1 MILSRYCKIYPY
13 KDNLF
18 LLFSTKKA
26 SKILIP
32 KSMLKDIK
40 RGNISEEE
48 KETLVKLGF
57 LVNDFDEEKA
67 EMLGF
72 MDELN
77 SINKNFSAILVMNLD
92 CNLACKYCFEGSR
105 KGKFYMT
112 QKTADLFIDFVK
124 ERCLS
129 INGHSGQKTMNRNP
143 PSPPFSKGGKGGFDE
158 IKITFYGGEPLLSTE
173 LIIYISEKLKAIAN
187 RSSIN
192 IGTPSPSPL
201 PSREGSYER
210 HSPLPW
216 RERDRER
223 GSFCSNEK
231 GITFSASL
239 ITNGTL
245 LTPDVV
251 SRLKPL
257 GLKTASVTLDGPKDV
272 HDQFRPFKSGKG
284 TFDLIVRNIKDVC
297 DMINVQIG
305 GNFTKRNYKEFPRLL
320 DYLIDN
326 GLTPDK
332 ISYVKFDPVFRESEE
347 FMQPDF
353 HEGYVSI
360 NEQWLFDAG
369 IFLREAILRKG
380 FQTQKIMPAACMI
393 ELKQNL
399 VICYDGSIY
408 KCPGFLGRE
417 RFCVGDLGSGIGDYK
432 QSHNLDNYKN
442 DECLNCSYLPLC
454 FGGCRYMKF
463 LRDGDMNGVDC
474 KKSFL
479 DASLEQLVT
488 VS

>member
-1 MILSRYCKIYPY
+1 
-13 KDNLF
+13 
-18 LLFSTKKA
+18 
-26 SKILIP
+26 
-32 KSMLKDIK
+32 
-40 RGNISEEE
+40 
-48 KETLVKLGF
+48 
-57 LVNDFDEEKA
+57 
-67 EMLGF
+67 
-72 MDELN
+72 
-77 SINKNFSAILVMNLD
+77 
-92 CNLACKYCFEGSR
+92 
-105 KGKFYMT
+105 
-112 QKTADLFIDFVK
+112 
-124 ERCLS
+124 
-129 INGHSGQKTMNRNP
+129 
-143 PSPPFSKGGKGGFDE
+143 
-158 IKITFYGGEPLLSTE
+158 
-173 LIIYISEKLKAIAN
+173 
-187 RSSIN
+187 
-192 IGTPSPSPL
+192 
-201 PSREGSYER
+201 
-210 HSPLPW
+210 
-216 RERDRER
+216 
-223 GSFCSNEK
+223 
-231 GITFSASL
+231 
-239 ITNGTL
+239 
-245 LTPDVV
+245 
-251 SRLKPL
+251 
-257 GLKTASVTLDGPKDV
+257 
-272 HDQFRPFKSGKG
+272 
-284 TFDLIVRNIKDVC
+284 
-297 DMINVQIG
+297 MINVQIG

-360 NEQWLFDAG
+360 NEQWLYDAG